1 MFAFIWTGAVN
12 DDWTAGDC
20 VIVAQDLEQA
30 YALFDAR
37 MGMPI
42 EDAFDVDGRMV
53 GSANIRHQYGYV
65 FHPRKQEPEYVIPL
79 YAGMVYCGNG
89 GG

>member
-1 MFAFIWTGAVN
+1 MFAFIWADAVN

-53 GSANIRHQYGYV
+53 GTAGVHGSYGYS
-65 FHPRKQEPEYVIPL
+65 FHPSKLPPTYAIPL
-79 YAGMVYCGNG
+79 YSGMVYCGNG